1 VNSNRGSGI
10 TRTSECLEAGTEAS
24 HFQRCTMTVHTSDF
38 YCAVFGLEAY
48 LLPCVFLRAKDY
60 AKMYSQNALKSVT
73 QIVVR

>member
-1 VNSNRGSGI
+1 
-10 TRTSECLEAGTEAS
+10 
-24 HFQRCTMTVHTSDF
+24 MTVHTSDF